1 MGWSRC
7 HRAATTAAAVSV
19 TAATAT
25 HAQSVDA
32 AFAAS
37 AAAIAF
43 AAARSSS
50 VLAVAT
56 AALLGLLQG
65 DPRRVFAAGSRW
77 SLLRLAE
84 NGPKV
89 AIHDRQIRT
98 SFSALN
104 YYDDWSF
111 HDSFEFLKREI
122 FWALS
127 VRFIVD
133 VFLTGFLFPVSSVG
147 FTSPLLSLHIFLTHF
162 IFVS

>member
-98 SFSALN
+98 SFSALI
-104 YYDDWSF
+104 YCGDWSF
-111 HDSFEFLKREI
+111 RDSFEFLKRE
-122 FWALS
+122 
-127 VRFIVD
+127 RFFGRCRFD
-133 VFLTGFLFPVSSVG
+133 
-147 FTSPLLSLHIFLTHF
+147 LSLTFFLPVFSSPFPPLALHLFCLFTF
-162 IFVS
+162 FLLISYL